1 MGYIYILGFCL
12 DVKKSV
18 VRFIGKWVEF
28 NSIMENKLEV
38 LGDGKGEC
46 VYMCNRLI
54 KLKWCEKVIWKFVVL
69 YVSLKM
75 YK

>member
-1 MGYIYILGFCL
+1 MGYTHILGFCP
-12 DVKKSV
+12 DAKKSV
-18 VRFIGKWVEF
+18 VRSTGKWVEF

-54 KLKWCEKVIWKFVVL
+54 KLKWCEKAIWKPAAL
-69 YVSLKM
+69 YASSKM
-75 YK
+75 HK

>member
-1 MGYIYILGFCL
+1 MGYVYILGFCL

-54 KLKWCEKVIWKFVVL
+54 KLK
-69 YVSLKM
+69 
-75 YK
+75 